1 MNAWMIEASYGGDF
15 ELVMERREMEP
26 QVISSQLIQKQ
37 DSALSPL
44 TWNDFISLTNIT
56 EIF

>member
-1 MNAWMIEASYGGDF
+1 MIEASYGGDF
-15 ELVMERREMEP
+15 ELVMEKREMEP